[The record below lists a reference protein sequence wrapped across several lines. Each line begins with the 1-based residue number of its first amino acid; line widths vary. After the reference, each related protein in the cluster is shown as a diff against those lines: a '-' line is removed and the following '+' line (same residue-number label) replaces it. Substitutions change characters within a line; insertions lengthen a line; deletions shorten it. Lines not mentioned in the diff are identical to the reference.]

1 MVISISLAG
10 LDLYGR
16 LDRKNQRKRVKTME
30 ERLFDMF
37 SADLPVS
44 FALVLS
50 FCRDSSS
57 LFSLLRPLIF
67 LL

>member
-1 MVISISLAG
+1 M
-10 LDLYGR
+10 
-16 LDRKNQRKRVKTME
+16 KTTE

>member
-1 MVISISLAG
+1 MVISISLTG
-10 LDLYGR
+10 LDLHGR
-16 LDRKNQRKRVKTME
+16 LDGKNQGKGVETLE

-37 SADLPVS
+37 AADLPVS

>member
-10 LDLYGR
+10 LHLHGR
-16 LDRKNQRKRVKTME
+16 LDGKNQGKGVKTME

-50 FCRDSSS
+50 FCRDCSS
-57 LFSLLRPLIF
+57 LFSLQRPLIF